1 MKLVKKIEIKLSVRD
16 NPFLKEQ
23 LPYLQRCCNFSKVS
37 EDDEW
42 YNENTELLALI
53 DSDEF
58 IITLDPV
65 THHDDDL
72 VIVDGDFQYIVQLT
86 FKGTSV
92 TGQFWGSYEPY
103 LILTPSEVFRL
114 IFPGVELNSKSL
126 LYPISPNVDCDINT
140 ILAMVFGLKNN
151 EHFNY
156 EIIS

>member
-1 MKLVKKIEIKLSVRD
+1 MKLVKKIEIKLTVRD
-16 NPFLKEQ
+16 NQFLKEQ

-37 EDDEW
+37 EEEEW

-72 VIVDGDFQYIVQLT
+72 VIVDGDFQYIVRLT

-103 LILTPSEVFRL
+103 VILTPSEVSRF
-114 IFPGVELNSKSL
+114 IFPDAEVNMKSS
-126 LYPISPNVDCDINT
+126 LYPMSLTVDDDINI
-140 ILAMVFGLKNN
+140 ILAMVFGLKNGQ
-151 EHFNY
+151 HFNY
-156 EIIS
+156 EII